1 MIRRRLVAL
10 ILLVAAVVI
19 GGAGVLIVTGIE
31 RRLVAG
37 VDRELASRGDAVA
50 PKPGHD
56 DHGPSP
62 APGPHH
68 GEPGAEPSPFDVRRY
83 AFVNLDRD
91 GRVVSTV
98 TSGPDD
104 DPDPLPDVSGLKAP
118 AGPLTVPGVAG
129 DLRYRVVMIPQAD
142 GGAVAAGIP
151 LTDVEQAVGAARDI
165 VLVSGLVA
173 VALVGLVVWFMV
185 RRSLRPIDQMIVSAE
200 RIAAGELSERAPV
213 PQPASEVGHLG
224 TALNLM
230 LDRIEEAVDAKTASE
245 ARTRRFAADAS
256 HELRTPLTSIRG
268 YAELYR
274 QGARSPAEV
283 ALAMGRIE
291 HEAVR
296 MGDLVGDLL
305 LLARLDQ
312 GRPLEREPVVVTGL
326 VLDAVAAAKAVEPGR
341 TIRVDVGDHPVTVL
355 GDPHRLRQIVDNL
368 LANVRDHTGPD
379 TSVTVTLSVAAAGGR
394 ATRVVSDDGPGMS
407 ADDGAR
413 AFDRFWQAE
422 GDSAAVS
429 GTAARG
435 GQRGTGLGLSIV
447 AEIVA
452 AHGGDILL
460 DTAPGAGATFTITL
474 PVRG

>member
-1 MIRRRLVAL
+1 MAL

-312 GRPLEREPVVVTGL
+312 GRPLEREPVDLTGL

-341 TIRVDVGDHPVTVL
+341 AIRVDVGDHPVTVL

-407 ADDGAR
+407 ADDGDR